1 MYDQDPG
8 PMPRWPHL
16 LLCVSSFDQ
25 WSRHRTEGYGCV
37 ALPTLPGQSTVT
49 VHTWR
54 PQHNRTSDLR
64 RFFIGGS
71 PELESIDLACVP
83 NGHTGSRLS
92 KVGLRTVS
100 SGVVELKFRVV
111 HQCRSYIAPERQ
123 RQIKYGA
130 LLERIGI
137 LIIQRGAPK
146 SILLT
151 SLHSTDTDHLLNQ
164 CSCFAFESHLVIA
177 DMIVFSASTTSG
189 MHWSIIAVLDA
200 FEKARRRMLHV
211 RDNVFYTNKSFDQSS
226 E

>member
-1 MYDQDPG
+1 MIDLPKGWYTSTPEALQGVTQLCYTTEINQQNVAHFAFPIELDLCYKWRMYDQDPG

-83 NGHTGSRLS
+83 NGHT
-92 KVGLRTVS
+92 VG
-100 SGVVELKFRVV
+100 
-111 HQCRSYIAPERQ
+111 
-123 RQIKYGA
+123 
-130 LLERIGI
+130 
-137 LIIQRGAPK
+137 
-146 SILLT
+146 
-151 SLHSTDTDHLLNQ
+151 
-164 CSCFAFESHLVIA
+164 
-177 DMIVFSASTTSG
+177 VF
-189 MHWSIIAVLDA
+189 
-200 FEKARRRMLHV
+200 
-211 RDNVFYTNKSFDQSS
+211 
-226 E
+226 